1 MAVMATPVFATP
13 TASSKV
19 GDTVTNPVTGGSTKV
34 SALIADPDGTPTKGN
49 TAFVQTEDGYTFLV
63 KTAGQIVYNN
73 DSPADGFTIGSISGS
88 LVRFTGA
95 TLSGNSYLYSGVTTA
110 EYTSN
115 FIGNDEPGY
124 YQPSDTSSLNEKVYN
139 PVSNNFTTVSSLVVD
154 PASTPTAGD
163 TAFVETANGYVFLVK
178 SAGDTIYNA
187 DNPPVAYTI
196 SSISGTTAQL
206 STAGATGTAPLST
219 QLTLSNYNSNF
230 VGTDTPGELTPPVDV
245 VGATGVSQI
254 VYGRDGSNG
263 RDGAL
268 FVPPASGGDGDN
280 GPTQTKTL
288 SSDVNASSNAGWIVG
303 SIGGDGGNGG
313 DSYASFFSGKSGG
326 DAGNGGTVNATQSS
340 SSTIQTSG
348 NGTGGQGND
357 GIFAFSRSGQAG
369 NGGSGYAAPSGGS
382 GGDAGF
388 GGNVTVN
395 QYGEIFTTGDASD
408 GIYALSMSDT
418 AGGGGSQWGLFGG
431 SGSGGGGGNGGNVT
445 VNTYAGSQI
454 ITQGDFANGIY
465 AQSIGGSGGS
475 SGTSGNLIVSVSG
488 SSDNG
493 GDGGKVTISHAGAIQ
508 TGSATDSSKGMYARG
523 ILAQSVGG
531 GGGSGGVVGGLISIA
546 GGGMGSDG
554 GDGDEV
560 SVTVQGTG
568 SIVTYGYGADGIMA
582 QSIGGSGGFGT
593 DAYGLVAVGGDG
605 ANGGNGNDVS
615 VTNKGSIVTSGTG
628 ARGIIAQ
635 SIGGGGGDGGS
646 TGGMVSVGG
655 SGDGGGDGADITIVN
670 DGIITTGGDDAMGIL
685 AQSIG
690 GGGGNG
696 GSSVAVGVF
705 AGVAIGGDGGAGGK
719 GGTASVS
726 LSNTDPSQPSA
737 IQTSGDRST
746 GVFVQSVGGGGG
758 NGGGAVAVSAGFGAS
773 ASVSVG
779 GEAGAGGDG
788 GIATLAGSGSAS
800 VQTGGDDA
808 AGVIL
813 QSIGGGG
820 GNGGYAVSVAVS
832 GGPVSGS
839 LAVGVGGS
847 GGSGGKG
854 GTVTVGTVNSSGTLT
869 ASGFDGQVITTGERS
884 TGMLFQS
891 VGGGGGNG
899 GLAVAATG
907 GASALMSG
915 NVSIGVG
922 GSGGS
927 GGNGGIVRV
936 YNKANVTTTQN
947 SSTAMIAQS
956 IGGGGGNGGG
966 SVAAGISA
974 SGGAAIGV
982 NVGAGGTAGSA
993 GTGGA
998 VTLIAGGDTILTQGD
1013 FSSGILAQSV
1023 GGGGGNGG
1031 YAVGASADFGGGAAA
1046 SISVGVGG
1054 GAGGGG
1060 NGGDVAAQID
1070 ADVTTRGNDASAVIV
1085 QSIGG
1090 GGGNGGFSVAA
1101 GLAAGGGGAG
1111 TVGVGLGG
1119 SGGSGG
1125 IGGTVSGVRIN
1136 GDVRTEGQ
1144 RSTAVLVQSV
1154 GGGGGNGGFNVTAG
1168 VAAGGGGAGSIGV
1181 GLGGSGST
1189 GGDGGV
1195 VEAQVAGDV
1204 VTLEDSSSG
1213 VVFQSIGGGGGNG
1226 GFNVTAG
1233 IAGAGGGGGAVT
1245 VGLGGDAA
1253 GGGVGKSVT
1262 GRVTGTVATG
1272 GSDSTAI
1279 LAQSVGGGGG
1289 NGGFNVSAS
1298 LAGAGVGSGAVS
1310 VGLGGDGGTGA
1321 IGGTV
1326 NLTSTNSVQT
1336 TGDRSSG
1343 VVAQS
1348 IGGGGGNGGFNVSG
1362 SGAGAGV
1369 GSGAVS
1375 VGLGGTGDGGG
1386 NGGNATLTSNGTI
1399 LTTGESSTAFLVQ
1412 SIGGGGGN
1420 GGFNISAAVQ
1430 GSGTAGAGISV
1441 GLGGDGGGAG
1451 NGLTVTGTS
1460 TKAVE
1465 TRGNNSS
1472 GVVAQSIGGGGG
1484 NGGFNVSAALS
1495 GAGTAS
1501 GAIGVGLG
1509 GTGDGGG
1516 TGGTVNLTSNGTILT
1531 QGDNSTAFLAQSVGG
1546 GGGNGGFNVSGTIS
1560 GAGTGSAGI
1569 SVGLGGDG
1577 GTGSDGGV
1585 VTGTSTAAVETR
1597 GDNSSGVVAQSI
1609 GGGGG
1614 NGGFNIAPAISA
1626 AGTGSGALSVGLGGS
1641 GAGGGDGKD
1650 VTLTSNGTIL
1660 TNGFASN
1667 GFVAQSIGGGGG
1679 NGGFNVAP
1687 SISGAGTGAGSL
1699 SVGLGGS
1706 GDGGGNGGKITAKT
1720 TANVTTQ
1727 GGASVGI
1734 LAQSVGGGGGSGG
1747 FNVSPALA
1755 GAGTG
1760 AGAISV
1766 GLGGSGG
1773 GGGNGGVVGLT
1784 VENDVRTEGAQS
1796 SAIVAQ
1802 SVGGGGGN
1810 GGFNV
1815 SASVGGAGTGAGGAA
1830 VGLGGSG
1837 DGGGNADAVTAN
1849 VTGNIVTLGE
1859 TSSGLLVQSV
1869 GGGGGNGGMNISV
1882 AIAAAGKGAGGAS
1895 VGLGGAGGTG
1905 GTGST
1910 ATGTLTGNVGTQG
1923 ANSGG
1928 VIVQSLGGGGGNGG
1942 MNISATVTV
1951 SGKASGGASVGI
1963 GGSGGNGGSADV
1975 ASGTVVGDVV
1985 TMGANSGGVLVQS
1998 AGGGGGNG
2006 GMNISAAVN
2015 LSGSGGGAV
2024 GVGIGGSGGD
2034 GGNAKDATGHVTGNV
2049 MTAGKDSTAVMVQSV
2064 GGGGGNGGLN
2074 ISGAIS
2080 IAREGSGAA
2089 GIGVGGFGGDGGTS
2103 GVVNSTYIGTA
2114 TTLEDRSAGVIAQS
2128 LGGGGGNGATN
2139 ISGAI
2144 SLSNKFSG
2152 ALGIGVGGFG
2162 GDGGAAES
2170 VTQVVTGNVSTMGV
2184 DSTGILTQSLG
2195 GGGGN
2200 GGTNI
2205 SAALSISR
2213 TTSGAIGIGV
2223 GGFGG
2228 GGADAGDL
2236 VQSTVTGGVTT
2247 SGDRSTGVLT
2257 QSIGGGGGNGGT
2269 NVSATVAL
2277 SQEKGGAVSLGVG
2290 GFGGGAGNG
2299 KTVTSTLRA
2308 GALSDGS
2315 NSSIIT
2321 RGKDSIGVM
2330 AQSVG
2335 GGGGTGGLN
2344 VSGAVSI
2351 TGKSGAAVGLGLG
2364 GFGGGG
2370 GDAGMVTLDVQSD
2383 IYTMGDGGHGLFAQS
2398 LGGGGGTG
2406 GVNVSGTLSL
2416 TKPSGSDTIFSVA
2429 AGVGGFGGDGGSASA
2444 VDLDYT
2450 GAIQAVPMAL
2460 QSDGTFAV
2468 DQSKGASGIIAQSIG
2483 GGGGTGGTNV
2493 SGALAISGKPG
2504 AGQADD
2510 SKSYAVAIGVGGF
2523 GGGGGS
2529 AGNVNVDV
2537 GAGSTIRAHGTGQ
2550 SGILAQSVG
2559 GGGGNGGMNVSG
2571 GIVSDSSLIVGIG
2584 GFAGDGGTAGDVV
2597 VTTQADITV
2606 TTNPDDISIPS
2617 DDSFESKLRDFLG
2630 DTIVNETEELASTYG
2645 LERLFIDMGVFNEEK
2660 QDTDGSAGLMAQS
2673 IGGGGGNG
2681 GLNVSGGI
2689 ALSKDGKIP
2698 SVTFGVGG
2706 FGGDGNISGDVT
2718 VDHTGTVMV
2727 AGNWKHGVLA
2737 QSIAGGGG
2745 NGALN
2750 VTGQL
2755 NYGDSNS
2762 SGGQTDLSIV
2772 GGLGGHGGTGA
2783 HAGDVNVTQ
2792 TGNIATNGYHARGI
2806 FAQSIGGGGGTG
2818 GINATFVGTKD
2829 SSPIA
2834 MGIGGFGGGGGDA
2847 GDVTVARGT
2856 SGVAAGTIQTDGV
2869 GSHGIEAS
2877 SIGGGGGDAGIN
2889 AVVGISKTTGSKSNG
2904 GTGDST
2910 DRKTPTNSGVDDSV
2924 IANYNNVLDEL
2935 EGKTNP
2941 ADSSGKKTG
2950 MSAVIAIGGD
2960 AGTAGDG
2967 GEVDIDHF
2975 GDVITLQDS
2984 SHGVFG
2990 QSIGGGG
2997 GNAALNLGMTYE
3009 LASDATNKGFGLA
3022 IGGGT
3027 GDGGTGGKVDV
3038 RNTGNINTSGKDSY
3052 GLFAQS
3058 VGGGGGNAAYNS
3070 TSTSVDGGNVN
3081 IQIGRTGGTGGAA
3094 GDVYASSNGTIRT
3107 SGNRSYGFF
3116 AQSIGNG
3123 GGNSTS
3129 TSVSVGT
3136 PKTGDS
3142 KGNKA
3147 SLSVGLDGGT
3157 GGEAGDVTANV
3168 SGLVVTEG
3176 VDAHGV
3182 FAQAVGGG
3190 GGNGGKASSSAGGGM
3205 SVGIS
3210 IGGTGGTGGLGGKVD
3225 VTNTAQIATFGERS
3239 IGLVAQS
3246 VGGAGGTGG
3255 IVQAGQSNLDT
3266 IKALV
3271 KPSTVG
3277 TTMSINIGGTGGD
3290 GMTSDTV
3297 TVDSDGPIRTAGMM
3311 SHGIFA
3317 QSIGGGGGMGGV
3329 VENRIISLRKE
3340 IGSTATLSVG
3350 GNGGTGA
3357 TSAAVTVTNR
3367 DLIQTTGEKSAGI
3380 YAQSVGGGGGD
3391 AQQVRNIILGRS
3403 SDGSTTNAILIGGT
3417 GGTGGAGS
3425 TVDVINTSDATIQ
3438 TTGKDSYGIFA
3449 QSIGGGG
3456 GNGGSTISV
3465 DGRYGGSEAS
3475 TRRAIQFGLGG
3486 SGGTGGIGGNATVTN
3501 DGAIVTRAAGAHAI
3515 LAQSIG
3521 GGGGNGGMS
3530 LTGTLRLKTGD
3541 SSSPTAQ
3548 LNIGGGG
3555 GDGNTA
3561 GNVAVTN
3568 TGDIQVDGASAY
3580 GIMAQS
3586 VGGGG
3591 GNGGLAVSMDVNDLK
3606 NTVTGKSYTKIA
3618 IGGAGGDGANGGNVE
3633 VNHSGMIVVNSDNGF
3648 GIYAQSVGGGGGNA
3662 GYSVSSPLV
3671 SAADFVISQ
3680 VLGAREGSTG
3690 TSGTVTVNTTGD
3702 IFVNGAGSEAVF
3714 AQSVNGGGGNV
3725 DTFVDFKA
3733 PDLTAAAAAS
3743 SASVVSS
3750 AATSTS
3756 ASVGTGTVVSSDIAL
3771 GGTDVSGMAGND
3783 IDQSHSGNI
3792 VTALDQSTG
3801 MMLQSIGGGGGM
3813 ATTTVGVAEGEGI
3826 DLSARLG
3833 AINTS
3838 NAGGGNV
3845 TGGRTGDV
3853 STAGAF
3859 SSAGSA
3865 QSIGGGGGK
3874 LVLQNTSDGTADS
3887 TQSASVILG
3896 ADPSFTNNG
3905 GDVGLTL
3912 NGDVST
3918 TGDNAFG
3925 QIVQSIGAGGGEA
3938 ILSGL
3943 GAAAV
3948 MLGAQDDS
3956 TGDGGGITMT
3966 NAGGMITTGAGSHG
3980 FVLQSIGGG
3989 GGLVS
3994 TDLAAENIAL
4004 TLSTAN
4010 GGDGGVID
4018 FTQTGNVMTLGDNAI
4033 GVLAQSLGGG
4043 GGAVDAM
4050 FRGSAGGAG
4059 SGNTIDMGLN
4069 GNLLSVG
4076 EGGVA
4081 VVAQSEGRDGA
4092 DAITLGFDGVVMGG
4106 TGDKDDVASIIVEGG
4121 TENKLTLSG
4130 DSLLMARNSQ
4140 LVLGGAGNEN
4150 INLSGAAFGNLN
4162 LGGGSN
4168 GLNVEQG
4175 GTFYAQDTIDLGAAG
4190 RMQVDGDLIL
4200 GAVSSMTAPLSADVK
4215 VSDFVF
4221 TGNVSQTTAL
4231 NGSIA
4236 FGATANSTFDV
4247 YFRTTGAAG
4256 GDSDLINATGNAT
4269 MGGTLLPQLNT
4280 LERAL
4285 PLALINADGV
4295 VADDGTII
4303 EDTIVLDYS
4312 IQVTNSVTSG
4322 ASPLVAGRS
4331 FALGALAATSGGGG
4345 AINLVVTPD
4354 YSTPNMNRNQ
4364 AAVGDYINQVLNG
4377 QGSAAQG
4384 QLFAL
4389 IGNMTSEAAVIAA
4402 IDSLT
4407 IGDYASNVIDSY
4419 YGAMRFAD
4427 AMHNCQDLT
4436 AHAVGADPRQC
4447 AWMSIAGSSFDRSQT
4462 VIDNDLSING
4472 SNLSTGFR
4480 YAIGEDLY
4488 AGFALGYDQVSL
4500 TNGPLY
4506 NASGERFNFGVSVTK
4521 YSGPWEIAG
4530 SWSGGRTRYDTQR
4543 AGGFSGTLPGGGV
4556 VDTTAVSNISH
4567 KMRHQNIRL
4576 SLAYD
4581 HQFEGSQTYLKP
4593 ALAFDTTMLKTS
4605 ANGQALSSGVTLQ
4618 NHRQMIFSLTPSL
4631 EVGTQR
4637 RMSATYD
4644 LRTSLR
4650 AGAMFSS
4657 SDTVSVA
4664 GGFAGASA
4672 ADGGFVNVSTIDD
4685 QLGLIS
4691 FDLGLY
4697 EPDESSF
4704 VEVGV
4709 DGMFGEL
4716 SDGLQFRLGFGLQF

>member
-1 MAVMATPVFATP
+1 MVVIAAPCFAAP
-13 TASSKV
+13 TSSSKV

-34 SALIADPDGTPTKGN
+34 TALVVDPTGTPTAGD

-95 TLSGNSYLYSGVTTA
+95 TLDGNSYLYSGITTS
-110 EYTSN
+110 EYNSN
-115 FIGNDEPGY
+115 FLGNDEPGY
-124 YQPSDTSSLNEKVYN
+124 YAPSDDSSLNETVYN
-139 PVSNNFTTVSSLVVD
+139 PVTNNFTTVSSLVVD

-163 TAFVETANGYVFLVK
+163 TAFVETSNGYVFLVK
-178 SAGDTIYNA
+178 SAGETIYNE

-206 STAGATGTAPLST
+206 STSGATGTAPLST

-230 VGTDTPGELTPPVDV
+230 VGQDTPGELTPPVDV

-268 FVPPASGGDGDN
+268 FVPPKSGGDGDN
-280 GPTQTKTL
+280 GPTQIKTL

-340 SSTIQTSG
+340 SSSIQTSG
-348 NGTGGQGND
+348 NGSGGQGND
-357 GIFAFSRSGQAG
+357 GIFAFSRSGKAG

-382 GGDAGF
+382 GGDAGQ
-388 GGNVTVN
+388 GGSVTVN

-445 VNTYAGSQI
+445 VNTYAGAQI

-508 TGSATDSSKGMYARG
+508 TGSATDSTKGMYARG

-546 GGGMGSDG
+546 GGGMGADG

-560 SVTVQGTG
+560 SVTVQGSG
-568 SIVTYGYGADGIMA
+568 SIVTFGYGADGIMA

-615 VTNKGSIVTSGTG
+615 VTNKGSIVTHGTG

-670 DGIITTGGDDAMGIL
+670 DGIITTSGDEAMGIL

-726 LSNTDPSQPSA
+726 LSNTDASQPSA
-737 IQTSGDRST
+737 VQTSGDRST

-779 GEAGAGGDG
+779 GEAGSGGDG

-854 GTVTVGTVNSSGTLT
+854 GTVTVGTVNGSGVLT
-869 ASGFDGQVITTGERS
+869 ASGFDGQVVTTGERS

-936 YNKANVTTTQN
+936 YNKANVTTTQS

-993 GTGGA
+993 GIGGA

-1031 YAVGASADFGGGAAA
+1031 YAVGASADIAGGGAA

-1060 NGGDVAAQID
+1060 AGGNVTAQID
-1070 ADVTTRGNDASAVIV
+1070 ADVTTRGNDASAVVV

-1111 TVGVGLGG
+1111 TIGVGLGG

-1125 IGGTVSGVRIN
+1125 FGGTVSGVRIN
-1136 GDVRTEGQ
+1136 GDVSTEGE
-1144 RSTAVLVQSV
+1144 RSTAVLVQSI

-1168 VAAGGGGAGSIGV
+1168 VAAGGAGAGAIGV

-1195 VEAQVAGDV
+1195 VEAQVAGNV
-1204 VTLEDSSSG
+1204 STLKESSSG

-1226 GFNVTAG
+1226 GFNVTG
-1233 IAGAGGGGGAVT
+1233 GVAGAGAGGGAVT
-1245 VGLGGDAA
+1245 VGLGGDAG

-1262 GRVTGTVATG
+1262 GQVTGTVATG

-1289 NGGFNVSAS
+1289 NGGFNISAS
-1298 LAGAGVGSGAVS
+1298 IAGAGVGSGAVS
-1310 VGLGGDGGTGA
+1310 VGLGGDGGVGA

-1362 SGAGAGV
+1362 TGAGAGV

-1375 VGLGGTGDGGG
+1375 VGLGGTGEGGG
-1386 NGGNATLTSNGTI
+1386 NGGNVTLTSNGTI
-1399 LTTGESSTAFLVQ
+1399 LTTGESSTAFLAQ
-1412 SIGGGGGN
+1412 SVGGGGGN
-1420 GGFNISAAVQ
+1420 GGFNVSAAVQ

-1441 GLGGDGGGAG
+1441 GLGGDGGGGG
-1451 NGLTVTGTS
+1451 NGLTVNGTS

-1484 NGGFNVSAALS
+1484 NGGFNISAALS

-1509 GTGDGGG
+1509 GNGDGGG
-1516 TGGTVNLTSNGTILT
+1516 TGGTVTLTSNGTILT

-1577 GTGSDGGV
+1577 GTGSEGGI
-1585 VTGTSTAAVETR
+1585 VTGNSTAAVETR
-1597 GDNSSGVVAQSI
+1597 GDSSSGVVAQSI

-1614 NGGFNIAPAISA
+1614 NGGFNVAPAISA

-1650 VTLTSNGTIL
+1650 VELTSNGTIL
-1660 TNGFASN
+1660 TNGFASS

-1687 SISGAGTGAGSL
+1687 TISGAGTGAGSL

-1706 GDGGGNGGKITAKT
+1706 GEGGGNGGKITAKT
-1720 TANVTTQ
+1720 TDTVTTQ
-1727 GGASVGI
+1727 GDASVGI
-1734 LAQSVGGGGGSGG
+1734 LAQSVGGGGGNGG

-1773 GGGNGGVVGLT
+1773 GGGDGGIVGLT
-1784 VENDVRTEGAQS
+1784 VENDVRTEGDQS

-1882 AIAAAGKGAGGAS
+1882 AVAAAGKGAGGAS

-1905 GTGST
+1905 GSAST
-1910 ATGTLTGNVGTQG
+1910 ATGTLTGNVGTMG
-1923 ANSGG
+1923 DNSGG
-1928 VIVQSLGGGGGNGG
+1928 VVVQSLGGGGGNGG

-1963 GGSGGNGGSADV
+1963 GGSGGNGGGAD
-1975 ASGTVVGDVV
+1975 AANGTVVGDVV

-2015 LSGSGGGAV
+2015 LSGTGGGAV

-2034 GGNAKDATGHVTGNV
+2034 GGNAKGATGHVTGDV
-2049 MTAGKDSTAVMVQSV
+2049 TTSGKDSTAVMVQSV

-2089 GIGVGGFGGDGGTS
+2089 GIGVGGFGGSGGTS
-2103 GVVNSTYIGTA
+2103 GVVSNTFIGTA

-2162 GDGGAAES
+2162 GDGGKADS
-2170 VTQVVTGNVSTMGV
+2170 VTQVVTGNVSTMGD

-2228 GGADAGDL
+2228 GGANAGDL

-2247 SGDRSTGVLT
+2247 SGNRSTGVLT

-2269 NVSATVAL
+2269 NVSATMAL
-2277 SQEKGGAVSLGVG
+2277 SQENGGAVSLGVG
-2290 GFGGGAGNG
+2290 GFGGGAGDG

-2308 GALSDGS
+2308 GTDT
-2315 NSSIIT
+2315 SIVT

-2370 GDAGMVTLDVQSD
+2370 GDAGMVTLDVESD
-2383 IYTMGDGGHGLFAQS
+2383 IYTAGDGGHALFAQS

-2406 GVNVSGTLSL
+2406 GANISGTLSL

-2429 AGVGGFGGDGGSASA
+2429 GGVGGFGGDGGGAQA

-2450 GAIQAVPMAL
+2450 GNIQALPMVE
-2460 QSDGTFAV
+2460 QSDGSFAV
-2468 DQSKGASGIIAQSIG
+2468 DQNKGASGIIAQSIG
-2483 GGGGTGGTNV
+2483 GGGGTGGLNV

-2504 AGQADD
+2504 AGLADD

-2523 GGGGGS
+2523 GGGGGN
-2529 AGNVNVDV
+2529 AGNVDVDV

-2571 GIVSDSSLIVGIG
+2571 GIVSDSSLIVGVG
-2584 GFAGDGGTAGDVV
+2584 GFAGDGGTAGDVT

-2606 TTNPDDISIPS
+2606 STNPDDISIP
-2617 DDSFESKLRDFLG
+2617 DTTTFEDKLRDFLG
-2630 DTIVNETEELASTYG
+2630 DTIVDETEELASTYG

-2660 QDTDGSAGLMAQS
+2660 PDTDGSAGLMAQS

-2706 FGGDGNISGDVT
+2706 FGGNGNISGDVT
-2718 VDHTGTVMV
+2718 VDHSGTVTV

-2755 NYGDSNS
+2755 NYGDSNNS
-2762 SGGQTDLSIV
+2762 DGKTDLSIV

-2783 HAGDVNVTQ
+2783 HAGNVSVTQ
-2792 TGNIATNGYHARGI
+2792 TGDIATNGYHARGI

-2856 SGVAAGTIQTDGV
+2856 SGTAAGTIQTDGV

-2889 AVVGISKTTGSKSNG
+2889 AVVGISKTTGSQSNG

-2967 GEVDIDHF
+2967 GEIDVDHY
-2975 GDVITLQDS
+2975 GDIVTLQDS
-2984 SHGVFG
+2984 SHGIFG

-2997 GNAALNLGMTYE
+2997 GNAALNIGLAYE
-3009 LASDATNKGFGLA
+3009 LSSDQENKGFGLA

-3027 GDGGTGGKVDV
+3027 GEGGIGGSVDV
-3038 RNTGNINTSGKDSY
+3038 RHTGDITTSGADSY
-3052 GLFAQS
+3052 GVFAQS
-3058 VGGGGGNAAYNS
+3058 VGGGGGNAGYNS
-3070 TSTSVDGGNVN
+3070 SSTSVDGGNIN
-3081 IQIGRTGGTGGAA
+3081 IQIGRTGGTGGKG
-3094 GDVYASSNGTIRT
+3094 GDVYASSDGEIRT
-3107 SGNRSYGFF
+3107 SGKGSYGFF

-3123 GGNSTS
+3123 GGNSSS
-3129 TSVSVGT
+3129 TSVSIGT

-3147 SLSVGLDGGT
+3147 SLSVGLEGGT

-3168 SGLVVTEG
+3168 AGLVVTQG
-3176 VDAHGV
+3176 TDAHGV
-3182 FAQAVGGG
+3182 FAQAIGGG
-3190 GGNGGKASSSAGGGM
+3190 GGNGGKASNSAGGGT
-3205 SVGIS
+3205 SVALS

-3225 VTNTAQIATFGERS
+3225 VTNTAQIATFGDRS

-3246 VGGAGGTGG
+3246 IGGAGGTGG
-3255 IVQAGQSNLDT
+3255 MVQAGQGNLDT
-3266 IKALV
+3266 IKQV
-3271 KPSTVG
+3271 VSPSTIG
-3277 TTMSINIGGTGGD
+3277 TVMSVNIGGTGGD

-3297 TVDSDGPIRTAGMM
+3297 TVDSDGPISTAGML

-3317 QSIGGGGGMGGV
+3317 QSVGGGGGMGGV

-3340 IGSTATLSVG
+3340 IGNTATLSIG

-3357 TSAAVTVTNR
+3357 TSAAVLVTNR
-3367 DLIQTTGEKSAGI
+3367 DQIQTTGEKSAGI

-3425 TVDVINTSDATIQ
+3425 TVEVVNTSDATIQ

-3465 DGRYGGSEAS
+3465 DGRYGGAEAS

-3486 SGGTGGIGGNATVTN
+3486 SGGSGGTGNTANVTN
-3501 DGAIVTRAAGAHAI
+3501 DGTIITTGEKAHAI

-3530 LTGTLRLKTGD
+3530 ITGTVRLKTGD
-3541 SSSPTAQ
+3541 NSSPTAQ
-3548 LNIGGGG
+3548 LNIGGSG
-3555 GDGNTA
+3555 GDGNAA
-3561 GNVAVTN
+3561 GNVDVTN
-3568 TGDIQVDGASAY
+3568 SGDIQVDGDAAY
-3580 GIMAQS
+3580 GIYAQS

-3591 GNGGLAVSMDVNDLK
+3591 GNGGLAVSIDVNDLK
-3606 NTVTGKSYTKIA
+3606 NTMTGKSYSKIA
-3618 IGGAGGDGANGGNVE
+3618 IGGAGGDGANGGDVD
-3633 VNHSGMIVVNSDNGF
+3633 VTHSGTIVVNGDNAY

-3662 GYSVSSPLV
+3662 GYSISSPLV

-3680 VLGAREGSTG
+3680 VMGAREGSTG

-3733 PDLTAAAAAS
+3733 PVSTTPVVASLSTTA
-3743 SASVVSS
+3743 SAVTS
-3750 AATSTS
+3750 AAT
-3756 ASVGTGTVVSSDIAL
+3756 GTGTVISSDVSL

-3783 IDQSHSGNI
+3783 VDQSHSGNI
-3792 VTALDQSTG
+3792 VTAQGQSTG
-3801 MMLQSIGGGGGM
+3801 MMLQSVGGGGGM
-3813 ATTTVGVAEGEGI
+3813 ATTTISVDEGEGI
-3826 DLSARLG
+3826 DLTARLG
-3833 AINTS
+3833 AIDTD

-3845 TGGRTGDV
+3845 TGERTGDV
-3853 STAGAF
+3853 TTAGAF

-3874 LVLQNTSDGTADS
+3874 LVLQNASEGAADE

-3905 GDVGLTL
+3905 GDVTLTL
-3912 NGDVST
+3912 DGDVST

-3925 QIVQSIGAGGGEA
+3925 QVVQSIGAGGGEA
-3938 ILSGL
+3938 VIAGL
-3943 GAAAV
+3943 GAASV
-3948 MLGAQDDS
+3948 TLGAQDNS
-3956 TGDGGGITMT
+3956 TGDGGAIIMS
-3966 NAGGMITTGAGSHG
+3966 NAGGMTTNGAGSHG

-3989 GGLVS
+3989 GGLVT
-3994 TDLAAENIAL
+3994 TDMAAEKLTL
-4004 TLSTAN
+4004 TLSDAN
-4010 GGDGGVID
+4010 GGDGGAID
-4018 FTQTGNVMTLGDNAI
+4018 FTQTGNVVTNGDNAI

-4059 SGNTIDMGLN
+4059 SGGPIDLDLE
-4069 GNLLSVG
+4069 GNMLSVG
-4076 EGGVA
+4076 NGGIA
-4081 VVAQSEGRDGA
+4081 VLAQSEGRDGA

-4106 TGDKDDVASIIVEGG
+4106 TGEMSEVASVIVDGG
-4121 TENKLTLSG
+4121 TDNALTFSS
-4130 DSLLMARNSQ
+4130 DSLLMAANTQ
-4140 LVLGGAGNEN
+4140 LVLGSTGNEN
-4150 INLSGAAFGNLN
+4150 IALAGQAFGNLN
-4162 LGGGSN
+4162 LGGGIN
-4168 GLNVEQG
+4168 ELDVEQG
-4175 GTFYAQDTIDLGAAG
+4175 GTFYTQDIIDLGASG
-4190 RMQVDGDLIL
+4190 MMQVDGNLIL
-4200 GAVSSMTAPLSADVK
+4200 GATAGMTAPLSGDVK
-4215 VSDFVF
+4215 ASDFTF
-4221 TGNVSQTTAL
+4221 AGNVSQTTAL

-4236 FGATANSTFDV
+4236 FGETAQSTFDV
-4247 YFRTTGAAG
+4247 YFLTSGAAG

-4269 MGGTLLPQLNT
+4269 MGGTMTPVLNT

-4285 PLALINADGV
+4285 PLVLINAEGT
-4295 VADDGTII
+4295 VADNGTEIQ
-4303 EDTIVLDYS
+4303 DTVVLDYS
-4312 IQVTNSVTSG
+4312 IALEG
-4322 ASPLVAGRS
+4322 AQTPAASAP
-4331 FALGALAATSGGGG
+4331 ALAAFSSASALSAAAASGG
-4345 AINLVVTPD
+4345 AVTLVVNPD
-4354 YSTPNMNRNQ
+4354 FSTQNMNRNQ
-4364 AAVGDYINQVLNG
+4364 AAVGDYINRVLTG
-4377 QGSAAQG
+4377 QGSAEQG

-4389 IGNMTSEAAVIAA
+4389 IGNMTSEADVIAA
-4402 IDSLT
+4402 IDSFT
-4407 IGDYASNVIDSY
+4407 IGDYAADVIDNY
-4419 YGAMRFAD
+4419 YGALRFAD
-4427 AMHNCQDLT
+4427 AMHGCQDLT
-4436 AHAVGADPRQC
+4436 PQSEGWDPRRC
-4447 AWMSIAGSSFDRSQT
+4447 FWLALSGSRFDRSET
-4462 VIDNDLSING
+4462 ALDNDLSING
-4472 SNLSTGFR
+4472 SSLSGGLS
-4480 YAIGEDLY
+4480 YPIGEDLY
-4488 AGFALGYDQVSL
+4488 AGFALGYDQSSL
-4500 TNGPLY
+4500 TNGPLF
-4506 NASGERFNFGVSVTK
+4506 NSSGERLNFGVSVTK

-4530 SWSGGRTRYDTQR
+4530 SWSGGRTRYDTER
-4543 AGGFSGTLPGGGV
+4543 GGGFVGALPGGAV

-4567 KMRHQNIRL
+4567 KTRHQNIRL
-4576 SLAYD
+4576 SFAYD
-4581 HQFEGSQTYLKP
+4581 HQIEGSQSYVKP
-4593 ALAFDTTMLKTS
+4593 TLAFDTTMLKTR
-4605 ANGQALSSGVTLQ
+4605 ANGQALSSGIVLQ
-4618 NHRQMIFSLTPSL
+4618 DHEQMIFSFTPSV

-4637 RMSATYD
+4637 RMNATYD
-4644 LRTSLR
+4644 FRASMR
-4650 AGAMFSS
+4650 AGAMLSS
-4657 SDTVSVA
+4657 SDTISVA
-4664 GGFAGASA
+4664 AGFSGASA
-4672 ADGGFVNVSTIDD
+4672 LDGGFENVSYIDD
-4685 QLGLIS
+4685 TLGLVS
-4691 FDLGLY
+4691 LDLGLY
-4697 EPDESSF
+4697 EPDESGF
-4704 VEVGV
+4704 IELGV

-4716 SDGLQFRLGFGLQF
+4716 SDSLQFRFGFGLQF